1 MPGVEP
7 GVSLEGVAAF
17 AWATERYI
25 RETGDDQ
32 IVEEPVRLK
41 SCFLR
46 AYRKMMV
53 RIPARS

>member
-1 MPGVEP
+1 LARAC
-7 GVSLEGVAAF
+7 SLE
-17 AWATERYI
+17 
-25 RETGDDQ
+25 

-53 RIPARS
+53 RIPARVAA